1 MATSI
6 RKLTKM
12 GGDVRQI
19 AKLLQAKGRNGDSI
33 LAHITPKEAALL
45 KSKGGAGTINPETGL
60 QEFYGEDFFTD
71 YEIPEQYTPQASYS
85 NEGYA
90 GAQPTAESLG
100 MSPVDFRSMNLM
112 GIQSPEEYNKEAQ
125 NAANIQAMS
134 PVDAS
139 SMTKLGFKTPEEYY
153 NWAGIAPVQQT
164 GTPPLPPGIA
174 SDAAVF
180 PTATPATTTPSQVTT
195 PAAKDAG
202 FLDALAKALGTNMG
216 GLAVRGGL
224 GAAQTVMAAQQAK
237 AAQAQADQAKQEQQ
251 KLAAPYQTAGSEMQ
265 QKAQRGELTPQG
277 QQTLEA
283 ARAQAAQGAEARGG
297 VGAQQV
303 QAQVEA
309 LRQNLLQQQYD
320 YGVKLSGIG
329 DQIALGAIKSGIQ
342 ADQYVQQLTSSYMNN
357 IARTIFG
364 TPPTAAAQVATAG
377 SATPGGQ

>member
-90 GAQPTAESLG
+90 YQAPEPVAPAPAAPAPTPADTQNFWQG
-100 MSPVDFRSMNLM
+100 
-112 GIQSPEEYNKEAQ
+112 YEAP
-125 NAANIQAMS
+125 A
-134 PVDAS
+134 
-139 SMTKLGFKTPEEYY
+139 
-153 NWAGIAPVQQT
+153 APVQPQISPQQQQQINEYFQQT
-164 GTPPLPPGIA
+164 PQNIAERAATVGTPTAP
-174 SDAAVF
+174 AV
-180 PTATPATTTPSQVTT
+180 T
-195 PAAKDAG
+195 AKDAG
-202 FLDALAKALGTNMG
+202 FMDSLAKALGTNLG

-329 DQIALGAIKSGIQ
+329 DQIVLGAIKSGIQ